1 MIKWKMIFLTILA
14 IACIPTLRAQ
24 VDTVT
29 ILHLND
35 THSTLA
41 SIGPRDAQLKGSL
54 GGIARAASSWPVAV
68 ASGRSPATRAAIRLS
83 ASEFFP

>member
-1 MIKWKMIFLTILA
+1 MIKWKTLLLTILA
-14 IACIPTLRAQ
+14 IVCIPGLRDQ

-41 SIGPRDAQLKGSL
+41 PIGPRDVLLKGSL
-54 GGIARAASSWPVAV
+54 NDSRTDGCHRAD
-68 ASGRSPATRAAIRLS
+68 
-83 ASEFFP
+83 SE